1 MKKNNM
7 LALALALAL
16 PLVPVSLKAEGEYD
30 NDAYEKEVEDAYNKL
45 IEENSNAQ
53 PKKEAEEAGKSDS
66 NSDGNGYENLGKNDP
81 KPNKNDDNPDQ
92 KTEEEAKTEKDKKT
106 EKDNTE
112 GTQTWLKV
120 AQKKLEQFKT
130 LRAELVQQLKDIK
143 NDPWSTAGAENKI
156 KELDKVIKELEYAI
170 EKELYFHWTKED
182 VNKLE
187 DVYDNLKKDVASDN
201 KGEAKKDEAKKDEAK
216 KDEAKKDEAK
226 KDSNKG
232 LAKTSIAGTSIA
244 VTALSMAAAALAYKK
259 RK

>member
-182 VNKLE
+182 V
-187 DVYDNLKKDVASDN
+187 YDNLKKDVASDN
-201 KGEAKKDEAKKDEAK
+201 KDEAKKDEAK